1 MNTSELV
8 WRGFRPLLGFFISKL
23 NERSFCEMTL
33 NLFSSPTGVLYFK
46 IQVQEM
52 VRRWCERFSSPTG
65 VLYFKILSSTPT
77 EFRGVS
83 DHFAAQI
90 TKQVKTFEKTSP
102 KIRKTLIFRASAQ
115 NPVFSL
121 HSPCYLRTFHN
132 NKSSITNHI
141 TIRLS
146 PDGDF
151 CTIISYLTS
160 SYNHS
165 SENVII
171 RILLL
176 PDIYSSMYSIFPFP
190 MS

>member
-1 MNTSELV
+1 M
-8 WRGFRPLLGFFISKL
+8 RIFRSTMRTCRK
-23 NERSFCEMTL
+23 
-33 NLFSSPTGVLYFK
+33 K
-46 IQVQEM
+46 
-52 VRRWCERFSSPTG
+52 FSSPTG

-90 TKQVKTFEKTSP
+90 AKQVKTFEKTSP
-102 KIRKTLIFRASAQ
+102 RIRKTLIFRASAQ

-121 HSPCYLRTFHN
+121 HSPCYLRKFHN

-151 CTIISYLTS
+151 CTTISYLTS

-176 PDIYSSMYSIFPFP
+176 PDIYSSLYSIFPFP

>member
-1 MNTSELV
+1 M
-8 WRGFRPLLGFFISKL
+8 
-23 NERSFCEMTL
+23 
-33 NLFSSPTGVLYFK
+33 FSSPTGVLYFK
-46 IQVQEM
+46 IICLNFFQFCDGM
-52 VRRWCERFSSPTG
+52 FSSPTG

-151 CTIISYLTS
+151 CTTISYLIS

-176 PDIYSSMYSIFPFP
+176 PDIYSSLYSIFPFP

>member
-1 MNTSELV
+1 MFHTETIRVFVPYWGSLFQNESRLDKVESD
-8 WRGFRPLLGFFISKL
+8 RFRPLLGFFISKFHAGANRL
-23 NERSFCEMTL
+23 NQRAA
-33 NLFSSPTGVLYFK
+33 
-46 IQVQEM
+46 
-52 VRRWCERFSSPTG
+52 FSSPTG

-132 NKSSITNHI
+132 NKSSIMNHI
-141 TIRLS
+141 TIKLS

-160 SYNHS
+160 FYNHS

-176 PDIYSSMYSIFPFP
+176 PDIYSSLYSIFPFP

>member
-1 MNTSELV
+1 MDRLFVPYWGSLFQNNA
-8 WRGFRPLLGFFISKL
+8 RHYILLAMWF
-23 NERSFCEMTL
+23 
-33 NLFSSPTGVLYFK
+33 
-46 IQVQEM
+46 
-52 VRRWCERFSSPTG
+52 FSSPTG

-90 TKQVKTFEKTSP
+90 AKQVKTFEKASP

-151 CTIISYLTS
+151 CTTISYLTS

-176 PDIYSSMYSIFPFP
+176 PDIYSSLYSIFPFP